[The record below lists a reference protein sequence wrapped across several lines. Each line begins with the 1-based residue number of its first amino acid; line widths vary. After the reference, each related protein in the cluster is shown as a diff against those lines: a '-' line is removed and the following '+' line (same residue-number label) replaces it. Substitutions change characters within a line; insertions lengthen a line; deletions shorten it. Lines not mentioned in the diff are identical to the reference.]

1 MVFSDKVSGDRKM
14 KNRDG
19 DTMGLVNMRT
29 LLKKAEEG
37 SWAVGSFSVAN
48 MECIE
53 GVIAAAE
60 ACRAP
65 IIMQIAEA
73 RLPYSPLHLIG
84 PMMIAAAEHAAVPVA
99 VHLDH
104 GKTLECIQEALDLG
118 FTSVMCDGS
127 DRPID
132 ENVALT
138 SKVVAMAAKTGA
150 AVEAE
155 VGRVGKNEDGS
166 AAEEQIATLDDCLRM
181 DATGIDALAVGIGNA
196 HGLYAQT
203 PHLRYEVV
211 EEAHAKL
218 HAALVLHGGSGLTDE
233 QFRKL
238 VQLGMRKLNIAT
250 DIFRAQAGACEGK
263 DIFRNIGASS
273 KAVSEVVSRYIRL
286 FGSEG
291 RADL

>member
-1 MVFSDKVSGDRKM
+1 
-14 KNRDG
+14 
-19 DTMGLVNMRT
+19 MGLVNMRT
-29 LLKKAEEG
+29 LLARAEQG
-37 SWAVGSFSVAN
+37 SYAVGSFSVAN

-65 IIMQIAEA
+65 VILQIAEA
-73 RLPYSPLHLIG
+73 RLPYSPLYLIG
-84 PMMIAAAEHAAVPVA
+84 PMMMAAAEHARVPVA

-104 GKTLECIQEALDLG
+104 GKTLGCIQEALDLG

-127 DRPID
+127 DLPIG
-132 ENVALT
+132 ENVSLT
-138 SKVVAMAAKTGA
+138 RQVVAMASRTGA

-155 VGRVGKNEDGS
+155 VGRVGKNEDGT
-166 AAEEQIATLDDCLRM
+166 AAKEQIATLDDCLQM

-211 EEAHAKL
+211 EEAHGRL

-233 QFRKL
+233 QFRTL
-238 VQLGMRKLNIAT
+238 VRLGMRKLNVAT

-273 KAVSEVVSRYIRL
+273 KAVAEVVSRYIRL

-291 RADL
+291 KADV

>member
-1 MVFSDKVSGDRKM
+1 
-14 KNRDG
+14 
-19 DTMGLVNMRT
+19 MGLVNMRT
-29 LLKKAEEG
+29 LLARAEQG
-37 SWAVGSFSVAN
+37 SYAVGSFSVAN

-65 IIMQIAEA
+65 VILQIAEA
-73 RLPYSPLHLIG
+73 RLPYSPLYLIG
-84 PMMIAAAEHAAVPVA
+84 PMMMAAAEHARVPVA

-104 GKTLECIQEALDLG
+104 GKTLGCIREALDLG

-127 DRPID
+127 DLPIG
-132 ENVALT
+132 ENVSLT
-138 SKVVAMAAKTGA
+138 RQVVAMASRTGA

-155 VGRVGKNEDGS
+155 VGRVGKNEDGT
-166 AAEEQIATLDDCLRM
+166 AAEEQIATLDDCLQM

-211 EEAHAKL
+211 EEAHGRL

-233 QFRKL
+233 QFRTL
-238 VQLGMRKLNIAT
+238 VRLGMRKLNVAT

-273 KAVSEVVSRYIRL
+273 KAVAEVVSRYIRL

-291 RADL
+291 KADV

>member
-1 MVFSDKVSGDRKM
+1 M
-14 KNRDG
+14 
-19 DTMGLVNMRT
+19 
-29 LLKKAEEG
+29 
-37 SWAVGSFSVAN
+37 
-48 MECIE
+48 
-53 GVIAAAE
+53 
-60 ACRAP
+60 
-65 IIMQIAEA
+65 
-73 RLPYSPLHLIG
+73 
-84 PMMIAAAEHAAVPVA
+84 
-99 VHLDH
+99 
-104 GKTLECIQEALDLG
+104 
-118 FTSVMCDGS
+118 
-127 DRPID
+127 
-132 ENVALT
+132 
-138 SKVVAMAAKTGA
+138 
-150 AVEAE
+150 
-155 VGRVGKNEDGS
+155 GKNEDGS